1 MQEQERGNRGEATE
15 ERKQR
20 KRYRGE
26 ETEEKI
32 QRRRYRGEQMNKY
45 RVLSVIFAVLA
56 VILLVIMGITVIY
69 NYTAMLYDIRYLGFS
84 APANSPFL
92 LIIPYG
98 LAIIVSLVLSSFFR
112 RRDVKKNG

>member
-1 MQEQERGNRGEATE
+1 
-15 ERKQR
+15 
-20 KRYRGE
+20 
-26 ETEEKI
+26 
-32 QRRRYRGEQMNKY
+32 MNKY
-45 RVLSVIFAVLA
+45 RVLSVIFAVFA

-69 NYTAMLYDIRYLGFS
+69 NYTAMLYGIRYLGFS
-84 APANSPFL
+84 APANSAFL